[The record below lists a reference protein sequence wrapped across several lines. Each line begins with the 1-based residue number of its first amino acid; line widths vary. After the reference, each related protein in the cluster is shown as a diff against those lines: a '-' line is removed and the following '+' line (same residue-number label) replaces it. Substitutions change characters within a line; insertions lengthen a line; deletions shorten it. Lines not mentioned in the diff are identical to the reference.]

1 MYGPAKDA
9 LWAAVRPTLKGAAV
23 TLAFALLRAG
33 GPDVEPERVD
43 L

>member
-33 GPDVEPERVD
+33 GSDVEPGRVD
-43 L
+43 P